1 MIFHIDFKSG
11 RINFYKQRKQPA
23 KYKHT
28 CIAPSR
34 NQQEIVQK
42 TPQNYQTDTSI
53 ESVDRWNKI
62 SERENNIENWI

>member
-28 CIAPSR
+28 CIAPLR

-53 ESVDRWNKI
+53 ESVDRWNKT
-62 SERENNIENWI
+62 SERENNIEN